1 MLWVVAL
8 LFTSGALL
16 FYTATV
22 APVQIFLWDYG
33 DQCNIFP
40 SLYFDVLVD
49 IFFLVRPS
57 REKCSIFE
65 LQVPVISYVLKFS
78 ARINPPG

>member
-1 MLWVVAL
+1 MVCVCVCVCVCVGFAVL

-16 FYTATV
+16 FYTAMV

-40 SLYFDVLVD
+40 SLYFDVIVD
-49 IFFLVRPS
+49 LFFMVRPS
-57 REKCSIFE
+57 RKVCSN
-65 LQVPVISYVLKFS
+65 S
-78 ARINPPG
+78 